1 MAEDRT
7 SQYWTLS
14 PELVTNKKSRAGYL
28 LCPGPLVKL
37 TSLVPGERVLI
48 PTSYQWYHCV
58 WRYQPTQCITV
69 QRQTI
74 TILIVWA
81 AWKVNYSLGMFEHG
95 MSYDCDAGSCYQPR
109 DNTWH
114 VTQTLR
120 DANTSV
126 IYGNNPR
133 VRRSGP
139 RAGTNEG
146 RAGTQHPSRP
156 QGLDA
161 STLLR
166 SCWRPQ
172 VRCQCGPF
180 GGPLSRGCDP
190 SCDTG
195 PDSVVTCLAPGAR
208 VPPRSK
214 YFVMSDVMWS

>member
-1 MAEDRT
+1 MAEDIGPRYT
-7 SQYWTLS
+7 V
-14 PELVTNKKSRAGYL
+14 ELLDIISGAGNEQKENRAGYL

-156 QGLDA
+156 QGSWCQYFAQIVLA
-161 STLLR
+161 PAGAMSVWTI
-166 SCWRPQ
+166 WRPP
-172 VRCQCGPF
+172 VTRLWPF
-180 GGPLSRGCDP
+180 LWHRARLSRDMPRPGGPC
-190 SCDTG
+190 
-195 PDSVVTCLAPGAR
+195 AAQI
-208 VPPRSK
+208 
-214 YFVMSDVMWS
+214 